1 MTMNT
6 ISLAPAVVSRTYT
19 VGRALL
25 GSLFLL
31 SGLLKIG
38 SFAAY
43 SAWIGSAELPSPDLL
58 LVLTIV
64 IEIGGGL
71 TLISGWNAR
80 LGALLL
86 ALFLVPTTIVFH
98 GFWRADP
105 ADYLNQLNHVLKN
118 VSIFGGMLV
127 IFAVESSRMQARA
140 V

>member
-1 MTMNT
+1 MAMTT
-6 ISLAPAVVSRTYT
+6 IPLEPTIVSRTYS

-25 GSLFLL
+25 GSLFLF

-38 SFAAY
+38 SFSAY
-43 SAWIGSAELPSPDLL
+43 SAWIASAELPSPVVL

-86 ALFLVPTTIVFH
+86 ALFLIPTTIIFH

-105 ADYLNQLNHVLKN
+105 ADTLNQLNHILKN
-118 VSIFGGMLV
+118 VSILGSMLIV
-127 IFAVESSRMQARA
+127 FAVESSRMQAGA
-140 V
+140 P